1 MFNVAKNNRTDNRLE
16 EYILENLERIS
27 LDQDYIDNLVFKLN
41 HGLKSLNPEFK
52 SSSPP
57 HRAGYELTKVCS
69 KLEPESIVSVLK
81 SFLSFLSQRR
91 GVERNLLS
99 KRFIKDILYSKE
111 TVKINLFYSENSENS
126 QTKQSPALFSQG
138 RANFSG
144 RSETSSLPP
153 QHLEFVSG
161 DDGSNIK
168 RSQTFSIISIISPN
182 LIHNS
187 KKRDLKN

>member
-1 MFNVAKNNRTDNRLE
+1 VDK
-16 EYILENLERIS
+16 YPQKENI
-27 LDQDYIDNLVFKLN
+27 
-41 HGLKSLNPEFK
+41 
-52 SSSPP
+52 
-57 HRAGYELTKVCS
+57 
-69 KLEPESIVSVLK
+69 
-81 SFLSFLSQRR
+81 
-91 GVERNLLS
+91 
-99 KRFIKDILYSKE
+99 
-111 TVKINLFYSENSENS
+111 KINLFYSENLKDFQIPE
-126 QTKQSPALFSQG
+126 TKESPALLSQG

-168 RSQTFSIISIISPN
+168 RPQTFSIVSIISPN